1 MNVLFLSPHF
11 PPNFWNFCRG
21 LREAGANPLGLAD
34 EPWETLR
41 PELRGALAEYYRVQ
55 DMHRHDELVRALG
68 WLTFRHGKI
77 DRLDSMSEYWLE
89 TEARLR
95 DDFNVFGLRGA
106 DMARFK
112 RKSEMKRLYRRA
124 GIAVA
129 RGRLCPTRESLLEL
143 IEEVG
148 YPVVAK
154 PDTGV
159 GAAQTFKIEGE
170 RELEAFLLARPQVD
184 YIVEEF
190 ISAPMVT
197 YDGLADRQGRVVFET
212 SFEYGRGVMEV
223 VNQDAE
229 ITYTILRDIPA
240 DLVEAGRAIVEAFG
254 VRERFFHFEFF
265 RLPSGGLVALEVNVR
280 PPGGFT
286 VDMWN
291 YQGDIDMYREWG
303 NLLVKGRMETRATRP
318 FFVTWVGRKDRFR
331 YAASQAELRDRLGPL
346 LVHHTRVD
354 DIFSRAIGNEG
365 FILRSPEREPLLEA
379 AAAIQQ
385 KA

>member
-11 PPNFWNFCRG
+11 PPNFWHFCRG

-34 EPWETLR
+34 APWEALR
-41 PELRGALAEYYRVQ
+41 PELQGALTEYYRVQ
-55 DMHRHDELVRALG
+55 DMHRHDDLVRALG
-68 WLTFRHGKI
+68 YLTFRHGKI

-95 DDFNVFGLRGA
+95 DDFNVFGLRAA
-106 DMARFK
+106 DMARLK
-112 RKSEMKRLYRRA
+112 RKSEMKKLYQQA
-124 GIAVA
+124 GVPVA
-129 RGRLCPTRESLLEL
+129 RGRLCPTRASLLAL
-143 IEEVG
+143 VEEVG

-170 RELEAFLLARPQVD
+170 AELEAYLLARPQVD

-190 ISAPMVT
+190 VAAPMVT
-197 YDGLADRQGRVVFET
+197 YDGLTDRQGRVVFET
-212 SFEYGRGVMEV
+212 SFEYGSGVMEV
-223 VNQDAE
+223 VNADSE
-229 ITYTILRDIPA
+229 MTYTIVRDIPA
-240 DLVEAGRAIVEAFG
+240 DLREAGRAIVEVFG

-265 RLPSGGLVALEVNVR
+265 RLPTGGLVALEVNVR

-291 YQGDIDMYREWG
+291 YQGDLDMYREWG
-303 NLLVKGRMETRATRP
+303 NLLVKGHILAEPTRP
-318 FFVTWVGRKDRFR
+318 WFVTWVGRKDRFR
-331 YAASQAELRDRLGPL
+331 YAASTAELRRHLGPL
-346 LVHHTRVD
+346 LVHHTRVE
-354 DIFSRAIGNEG
+354 DIFARAIGNEG
-365 FILRSPEREPLLEA
+365 FILRSTEREPLLEA
-379 AAAIQQ
+379 AAVIQE

>member
-1 MNVLFLSPHF
+1 
-11 PPNFWNFCRG
+11 
-21 LREAGANPLGLAD
+21 
-34 EPWETLR
+34 
-41 PELRGALAEYYRVQ
+41 
-55 DMHRHDELVRALG
+55 
-68 WLTFRHGKI
+68 
-77 DRLDSMSEYWLE
+77 
-89 TEARLR
+89 
-95 DDFNVFGLRGA
+95 
-106 DMARFK
+106 
-112 RKSEMKRLYRRA
+112 
-124 GIAVA
+124 
-129 RGRLCPTRESLLEL
+129 
-143 IEEVG
+143 VG

-159 GAAQTFKIEGE
+159 GAAQTFKIDGE

-291 YQGDIDMYREWG
+291 YQGDLDMYREWG
-303 NLLVKGRMETRATRP
+303 NLLVKGRMEARATRP
-318 FFVTWVGRKDRFR
+318 YFVTWVGRKDRFR

-346 LVHHTRVD
+346 LVHHTRGE

-365 FILRSPEREPLLEA
+365 FILRSPEREPLREA
-379 AAAIQQ
+379 AAAIQE